1 MRILVVDD
9 APLILELVTHS
20 LEERWPDWQVL
31 TASDGESG
39 LRQLAEQEPDLVL
52 LDVLLPEKDGFE
64 VLAQIRLTSMVPV
77 VMLTGLGSE
86 QDQVRGLELG
96 ADDYLPKPF
105 SARELQAR
113 VEAVLRRSGRL
124 PQEPPS

>member
-1 MRILVVDD
+1 
-9 APLILELVTHS
+9 
-20 LEERWPDWQVL
+20 VL
-31 TASDGESG
+31 TAGDGESG